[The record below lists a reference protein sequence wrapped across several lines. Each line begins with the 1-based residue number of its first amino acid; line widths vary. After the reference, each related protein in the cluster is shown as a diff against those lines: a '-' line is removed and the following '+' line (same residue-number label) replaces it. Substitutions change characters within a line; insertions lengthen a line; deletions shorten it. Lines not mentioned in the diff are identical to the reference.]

1 MTLRSV
7 TDMISGLLGE
17 TETRFLPFYVLL
29 LAGPLVMSIV
39 FLLGE
44 ESSLKLFPD
53 LFRLLALLPYWR
65 ALAMFDSLLCSW
77 VVI

>member
-17 TETRFLPFYVLL
+17 TETRSLPFYVLL
-29 LAGPLVMSIV
+29 LAGPLVTSSV

-44 ESSLKLFPD
+44 DSSLKLFPD
-53 LFRLLALLPYWR
+53 LFRLLALLPY
-65 ALAMFDSLLCSW
+65 
-77 VVI
+77 